1 MDNSTSTTSTLLSPE
16 LLAKLE
22 RMELVSRKIF
32 RGRMKGERRSPRK
45 GQSVEFADF
54 RNYVP
59 GDDLRFVDWNTFAR
73 LEKLFLKLFLEEE
86 DLHFY
91 ALLDASDSMEFG
103 DPTKLHWA
111 KQLAAALG
119 FIGLVRGDRVKIETV
134 GQPARAGSPA
144 FRGRRSLWRM
154 LDHVDAIERGEPTV
168 LTQGIK
174 NFCLR
179 NAGKGIVVLVTDLMD
194 KAGYEAGLKY
204 LLSQDM
210 DVYLVHVLSAEEIE
224 PELSGDLRLV
234 DCEDGDEAEVTVS
247 GPLLRRYQETLAAFV
262 DGAREFCTRRGM
274 MYLMAR
280 NSLSVE
286 DVMTGYLRTRGLVR

>member
-1 MDNSTSTTSTLLSPE
+1 
-16 LLAKLE
+16 
-22 RMELVSRKIF
+22 
-32 RGRMKGERRSPRK
+32 
-45 GQSVEFADF
+45 
-54 RNYVP
+54 
-59 GDDLRFVDWNTFAR
+59 
-73 LEKLFLKLFLEEE
+73 
-86 DLHFY
+86 
-91 ALLDASDSMEFG
+91 
-103 DPTKLHWA
+103 
-111 KQLAAALG
+111 
-119 FIGLVRGDRVKIETV
+119 
-134 GQPARAGSPA
+134 
-144 FRGRRSLWRM
+144 M